1 MSSVDLVESP
11 KKIFSGTVH
20 VVSPRVVGEIFAKGR
35 AAQFLPEEVDFV
47 QE

>member
-1 MSSVDLVESP
+1 MSSVDLVEPP

-20 VVSPRVVGEIFAKGR
+20 VVSPRIVREIFAKWR
-35 AAQFLPEEVDFV
+35 AAQFLSEEVDFV